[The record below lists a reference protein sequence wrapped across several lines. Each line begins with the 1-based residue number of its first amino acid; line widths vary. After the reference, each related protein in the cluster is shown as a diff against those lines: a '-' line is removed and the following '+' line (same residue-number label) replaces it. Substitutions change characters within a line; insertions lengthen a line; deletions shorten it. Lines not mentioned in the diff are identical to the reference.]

1 MYLKELMQGE
11 KFAFYSIVKNLVS
24 IDGEFS
30 ADEYALVDGFLSEM
44 SLEKNQIKDIPID
57 DAIKMFS
64 YSTVSV
70 RKKVFLELVG
80 VTLCDGML
88 HQKENEFLDKI
99 AKSFFINEDDKNA
112 IISATNDLLDIY
124 KKMAILVNN

>member
-24 IDGEFS
+24 IDGEFTT
-30 ADEYALVDGFLSEM
+30 DEQALVDGFLAEM
-44 SLEKNQIKDIPID
+44 SLERNQINDIPVD

-64 YSTVSV
+64 YSTASV

-80 VTLCDGML
+80 VTLCDDML
-88 HQKENEFLDKI
+88 HQKEKEFLDKI
-99 AKSFFINEDDKNA
+99 AESFLISEDDKNA
-112 IISATNDLLDIY
+112 IIRTVKDLLDIY
-124 KKMAILVNN
+124 KKMAVLVNK